1 VSAYYKNR
9 KDALLAHATQID
21 PESPFWFSLPDD
33 VAETVWP
40 WEDYTLAR
48 SLVDSE
54 TPEDDL
60 FAGIR
65 ESVSDPRAR

>member
-1 VSAYYKNR
+1 MRKVVS
-9 KDALLAHATQID
+9 TCSTV
-21 PESPFWFSLPDD
+21 PGPDD
-33 VAETVWP
+33 VAASVWP

-65 ESVSDPRAR
+65 ASVSDPRAR